1 METKEQII
9 TDIRK
14 KVLLGLDKTY
24 QKLLETKRKNNG
36 VLVVYKDGRI
46 MKIKPNKKEEHIP

>member
-14 KVLLGLDKTY
+14 KVLIGLNKTY
-24 QKLLETKRKNNG
+24 QKLLETKRKNNS
-36 VLVVYKDGRI
+36 VLVVSKNGQI
-46 MKIKPNKKEEHIP
+46 IKIKPNKK